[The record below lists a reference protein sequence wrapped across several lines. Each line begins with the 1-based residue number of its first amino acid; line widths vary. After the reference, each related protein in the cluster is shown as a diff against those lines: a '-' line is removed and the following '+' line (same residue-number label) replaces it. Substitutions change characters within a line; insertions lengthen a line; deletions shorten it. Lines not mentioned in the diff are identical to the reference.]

1 MKLFQRKRTKAKTE
15 TKLRKKTKSM
25 TDSNDEIENVTKTK
39 VSKLL
44 VKDLKKRLKS
54 QNGKGHNINRIS
66 IRKQLILCFFIPVLC
81 IIILGLVSYRQA
93 SQIIVSNY
101 EDASIAN
108 INTAGEYYNLI
119 LTNVEDKSLQILND
133 TIIKQYYSGYYKKN
147 VAEENEIL
155 KTLRNNIVA
164 MATADSIVENIA
176 VITRYGKEAVSYGSF
191 LQTSAETP
199 YEAYVKTEEAKQ
211 VMETQKDNLWY
222 GYHKFFDDGL
232 GIKENDYGISLIRQ
246 YYNSGS
252 KPIGFIM
259 IDVKKSILQDVISG
273 LNLPEGSSFAF
284 ITPDGREITDSD
296 EGMEL
301 LFTDKQFYIDSTQ
314 NDNDNGYK
322 YVDVKGIKYLYV
334 YTKVGDTGVMA
345 CSLIPA
351 SYFTGQAD
359 IIRNLTI
366 VIVCIASFIAIL
378 TGFLISNGIS
388 GAIKNIMDKLSV
400 AANGNLTIEIKTKRK
415 DEFRNLVSSINHMI
429 INMKNLI
436 EKTSRINNK
445 VLGSSNLVA
454 SSSEHMLE
462 SSKNIS
468 NAIHDIQHGVVEQA
482 EDTEQCLSQTNDL
495 SERIGRVYNNAGD
508 MDQIAATAKD
518 IVKEGIIIIDNLS
531 KKAKATAEINRT
543 TISNIEELEAETI
556 SIGSII
562 KVITEIAD
570 QTNLLALNANIEA
583 ARAGTAGKGFVVV
596 ADEIRK
602 LAEGS
607 SEAASKISQII
618 GHIQNK
624 TKVAVATVKETEVI
638 IQSQEDALHN
648 TIHAFENIN
657 THVERL
663 AKMIDS
669 ISSEIHDIEQSK
681 ATTLNAIMNISA
693 ISEESA
699 AASEEVETTAEK
711 QLNSVTELNE
721 AAQELRGQVKQLE
734 EAISAFKI

>member
-25 TDSNDEIENVTKTK
+25 TA
-39 VSKLL
+39 
-44 VKDLKKRLKS
+44 LKRHPRP
-54 QNGKGHNINRIS
+54 QNRRKHKKWRIS

-81 IIILGLVSYRQA
+81 IIVLGLVSYRQA
-93 SQIIVSNY
+93 SRIIVSNY

-119 LTNVEDKSLQILND
+119 LTSVEDKSLQILND

-176 VITRYGKEAVSYGSF
+176 VITSYGKEAVSYGSF
-191 LQTSAETP
+191 LQTSVETP

-211 VMETQKDNLWY
+211 VIATDKENLWY
-222 GYHKFFDDGL
+222 GYHKFFDDEL

-711 QLNSVTELNE
+711 QLDSVTRLNE